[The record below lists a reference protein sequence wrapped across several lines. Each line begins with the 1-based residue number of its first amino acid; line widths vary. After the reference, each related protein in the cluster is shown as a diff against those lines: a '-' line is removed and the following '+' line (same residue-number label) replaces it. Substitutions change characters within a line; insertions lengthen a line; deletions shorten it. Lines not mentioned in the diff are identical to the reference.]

1 MDLQLGRG
9 IVSMAV
15 EHRAIAIGG
24 STGAVKD
31 LQRILGA
38 LPANLPAAVFVVVHV
53 GAHGRDLLAKT
64 FEGCGPLP
72 VATAEDGEAIES
84 GHVYIAPA
92 DRHLLVMEGAIRLG
106 RGPRENIARPS
117 VDALFRSVALSYGA
131 RAIGLVITG
140 HLNDGASGL
149 AAIGQRGGATVVQ
162 NPSDAEAP
170 DMPIGALEASDVDYR
185 APTEELASLVTALAQ
200 QAPGPE
206 VQASKALELE
216 VDIALGRPC
225 RSTAIAEIAHP
236 VAITCPACAGVL
248 SEIKEPPL
256 RFRCQ
261 VGHGYTAEALA
272 QEQEGSLDEAVR
284 VVLRIV
290 GERAT
295 LTERMA
301 SDAQAA
307 DRSYAHRDLSDKARE
322 LRTYEE
328 VLRRVAL
335 RWMDAPQADL

>member
-1 MDLQLGRG
+1 M
-9 IVSMAV
+9 VV
-15 EHRAIAIGG
+15 EHRTIAIGG

-31 LQRILGA
+31 LKRILGA
-38 LPANLPAAVFVVVHV
+38 LPADFPAPVFIVIHV
-53 GAHGRDLLAKT
+53 GAQGRNLLAKT

-72 VATAEDGEAIES
+72 VTTAKDGETIEA
-84 GHVYIAPA
+84 GHVYIAPS
-92 DRHLLVMEGAIRLG
+92 DRHLLVMDGAIRLG
-106 RGPRENIARPS
+106 RGPRENMARPA
-117 VDALFRSVALSYGA
+117 VDALFRSVALSYGS

-149 AAIGQRGGATVVQ
+149 AAIRQRGGITVVQ

-170 DMPIGALEASDVDYR
+170 GMPCALEASDIDYR
-185 APTEELASLVTALAQ
+185 APTDELAPLLSVLAQ

-206 VQASKALELE
+206 VQASRALELE

-225 RSTAIAEIAHP
+225 ESTTIAEIATP
-236 VAITCPACAGVL
+236 VPITCPSCAGVL

-272 QEQEGSLDEAVR
+272 KEQEGSLDEAVR
-284 VVLRIV
+284 VALRIV

-295 LTERMA
+295 LIERMVR
-301 SDAQAA
+301 DAQAA
-307 DRSYAHRDLSDKARE
+307 GRTHAHRDLHEKARE
-322 LRTYEE
+322 LRTYED
-328 VLRRVAL
+328 VLRRAAL
-335 RWMDAPQADL
+335 GWMDTQQTDR

>member
-1 MDLQLGRG
+1 
-9 IVSMAV
+9 MAV

-38 LPANLPAAVFVVVHV
+38 LPADLPAPVFVVVHV
-53 GAHGRDLLAKT
+53 GAQGRNLLART

-72 VATAEDGEAIES
+72 VTTAEDGEAIEC
-84 GHVYIAPA
+84 GHVYIAPS

-106 RGPRENIARPS
+106 RGPRENMARPS

-149 AAIGQRGGATVVQ
+149 AAIGQRGGLTVVQ

-170 DMPIGALEASDVDYR
+170 DMPFGALEASDIDYR
-185 APTEELASLVTALAQ
+185 VATDELASLITVLAH

-206 VQASKALELE
+206 VQASRALELE

-225 RSTAIAEIAHP
+225 RSTTIAEIANP
-236 VAITCPACAGVL
+236 VPISCPSCAGVL
-248 SEIKEPPL
+248 SEMKEPPL

-272 QEQEGSLDEAVR
+272 MEQEGSLDEAVR
-284 VVLRIV
+284 VALRIV

-295 LTERMA
+295 LMERMVRG
-301 SDAQAA
+301 AQAA
-307 DRSYAHRDLSDKARE
+307 GRTYALRDLHDKVQE
-322 LRTYEE
+322 LRTYED
-328 VLRRVAL
+328 VLRQAAL
-335 RWMDAPQADL
+335 RWMDASQADR